1 MADRILAHIHFLHGE
16 MGEAFILKKRE
27 TGFDWN
33 GQYIAY
39 CNNTICTAI
48 FNPFV
53 CQFYVDDKYGVIP
66 PDRYIAEGI
75 TEEDLTYLAEVT
87 KANEKIQA

>member
-1 MADRILAHIHFLHGE
+1 MADRILAHIHSLHGE

-53 CQFYVDDKYGVIP
+53 CQF
-66 PDRYIAEGI
+66 
-75 TEEDLTYLAEVT
+75 
-87 KANEKIQA
+87 